1 LELRIGSRYV
11 VREVIGRGAFGTVWR
26 GDGPDGPVA
35 VKILREEYAASPE
48 LVSAFIR
55 ERSALRR
62 LSHPN
67 IVRVHDL
74 VAEGDVLALVMD
86 LVDGTNLRIGL
97 HERGIVPPVVAAAL
111 VATVADALATAHA
124 AGVVHRD
131 LKPENILLRP
141 DSTPVLTDFG
151 VAALVEQ
158 TVLRG
163 AFPIHGTPH
172 YMAPEIATGR
182 PARTSADVYAVGIL
196 LYEMLAGRPPFT
208 AQSPLAVLRQHVTAA
223 PPRPTIIPDPLW
235 NVVARC
241 LVKDPQRRPSADALS
256 RRLRAL
262 LERHAVAERRAIAPS
277 EPSPADSTKAL
288 VPVRAQVPPSSD
300 ALPAAPARH
309 RRRGTVLAGAVAL
322 GVGAATMCLS
332 GGVVGWM
339 LGESSDVPARTPD
352 SPSVVAAERESWLDE
367 SYVYQLGNGLGPVE
381 AGRANGG
388 EKPDDGGPMTLGG
401 IEYEHGLGVHA
412 PSHVQLRPGGDCT
425 RFRAQIGVDAEAARH
440 AIGTVRFQVIVD
452 GEPVF
457 DEPATW
463 DGAPSSVDLEVTG
476 AEVID
481 LVVTDSDDGNDGDS
495 AVWAGAR
502 LTCIGGSPGR
512 A

>member
-1 LELRIGSRYV
+1 MELRIGSRYV

-35 VKILREEYAASPE
+35 VKILREEYAASAE

-86 LVDGTNLRIGL
+86 LVEGTNLRIGL

-151 VAALVEQ
+151 VAGLVEQ
-158 TVLRG
+158 AVLRG
-163 AFPIHGTPH
+163 ALPIHGTPH

-182 PARTSADVYAVGIL
+182 PARASADVYAVGIL

-208 AQSPLAVLRQHVTAA
+208 APSPLAVLRQHVTAA

-241 LVKDPQRRPSADALS
+241 LIKDPQRRPSADALS

-262 LERHAVAERRAIAPS
+262 LERHAVAERRAIAPT
-277 EPSPADSTKAL
+277 EQETVEVASTKAL
-288 VPVRAQVPPSSD
+288 VPVRARIPPDSI
-300 ALPAAPARH
+300 PAAPARH

-322 GVGAATMCLS
+322 GVGAAAMCLA

-339 LGESSDVPARTPD
+339 LGESSDVRVRTE
-352 SPSVVAAERESWLDE
+352 SPSVVAAERDWWLDE
-367 SYVYQLGNGLGPVE
+367 SYVYQLANGLGPVE

-412 PSHVQLRPGGDCT
+412 PSHVQLRPAGGCT
-425 RFRAQIGVDAEAARH
+425 GFQAQIGVDAEAARH
-440 AIGTVRFQVIVD
+440 SIGTVRFQVIVD
-452 GEPVF
+452 GETVL
-457 DEPATW
+457 DESATW
-463 DGAPSSVDLEVTG
+463 EGAPSPVDLDVTG

-481 LVVTDSDDGNDGDS
+481 LVVTDLGDGNEGDS
-495 AVWAGAR
+495 AVWADAR
-502 LTCIGGSPGR
+502 LTCIGSPGR